1 MTYSYAFIQN
11 ISMTEIIVLLAIIAL
26 FFGAKRLPA
35 LVRSVG
41 VSIGEFKRGMAAD
54 ADSSIDR
61 EP

>member
-1 MTYSYAFIQN
+1 
-11 ISMTEIIVLLAIIAL
+11 MTEIIVLLAIIAL